1 MESHLTLF
9 FSQQPPS
16 YFDNREKYIYSVTWP
31 TNGEVA
37 LTWENRHQNYSVV
50 SVCEAIPAD
59 CQDSL
64 VMTSPGG
71 WLELEEPPLFTKDGR
86 RFTMALSA
94 NGYKQ
99 VGDRPQTS

>member
-1 MESHLTLF
+1 M
-9 FSQQPPS
+9 
-16 YFDNREKYIYSVTWP
+16 TWP

-59 CQDSL
+59 CKDNL
-64 VMTSPGG
+64 VMKSPSG

-94 NGYKQ
+94 GGYKQ
-99 VGDRPQTS
+99 VGLKSEIQNSMVL